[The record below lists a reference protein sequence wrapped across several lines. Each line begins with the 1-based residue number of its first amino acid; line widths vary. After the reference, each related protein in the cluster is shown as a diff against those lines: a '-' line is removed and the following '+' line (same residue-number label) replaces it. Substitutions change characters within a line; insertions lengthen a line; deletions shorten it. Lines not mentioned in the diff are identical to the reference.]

1 MELNFELLKTEALD
15 NHIYRGQTVD
25 IGAPQLYG
33 GLVMGQAVYAASQT
47 VPRDRAIHSMHCY
60 FILRG
65 DPYAPIIYQIDPI
78 REGNSFSTR
87 RIVAL
92 QHGKAIFNMSAS
104 FQIKESGI
112 SHQLDHEPVK
122 GPEGLLNL
130 KQINSEAA
138 ERSEGVLRDR
148 LKSWAQTK
156 WPIEIRPIDAYD
168 PLNPVKAPPKS
179 GIWFRILNDISLQ
192 SLAFRQASLAC
203 LSDYMLLST
212 ALIPHGI
219 SWLKGVR
226 QAASLDHSMWFHE
239 PFHGSSWMLYLM
251 DSPKTGNSRGLT
263 RGSIYDQSGK
273 LITSLA
279 QEGLIRT

>member
-1 MELNFELLKTEALD
+1 MELNFELLKTEVLD
-15 NHIYRGQTVD
+15 DHIYRGQTVD

-33 GLVMGQAVYAASQT
+33 GLVMGQAVYAAAQT
-47 VPRDRAIHSMHCY
+47 VPSDRMIHSMHAY
-60 FILRG
+60 FILPG

-78 REGNSFSTR
+78 REGKSFSTR
-87 RIVAL
+87 RIVAI
-92 QHGKAIFNMSAS
+92 QNGKAIFNMSAS
-104 FQIKESGI
+104 FQIKEPGL

-138 ERSEGVLRDR
+138 ERTEGVLKER

-156 WPIEIRPIDAYD
+156 WPIEIRPIEAFD
-168 PLNPVKAPPKS
+168 PLNPIKAPPKL
-179 GIWFRILNDISLQ
+179 GIWFRILEDISSE

-219 SWLKGVR
+219 SWLKGVKH
-226 QAASLDHSMWFHE
+226 AASLDHSMWFHE

-251 DSPKTGNSRGLT
+251 DSPKAGNSRGLT

>member
-1 MELNFELLKTEALD
+1 MELNFELLKTEALEV
-15 NHIYRGQTVD
+15 HIYRGQTVD

-33 GLVMGQAVYAASQT
+33 GLVMGQAVYSAAQT
-47 VPRDRAIHSMHCY
+47 VPSNRMIHSMHAY
-60 FILRG
+60 FILPG
-65 DPYAPIIYQIDPI
+65 DPFAPIIYQIDPI
-78 REGNSFSTR
+78 REGKSFSTR
-87 RIVAL
+87 RIVAI

-104 FQIKESGI
+104 FQIKEPGI

-138 ERSEGVLRDR
+138 ERAEGVMKER

-156 WPIEIRPIDAYD
+156 WPIEIRPVEVFD
-168 PLNPVKAPPKS
+168 PLHPIKASPKL
-179 GIWFRILNDISLQ
+179 GIWFRILENISSKTLT
-192 SLAFRQASLAC
+192 FRQASLAC

-212 ALIPHGI
+212 ALRPHGI
-219 SWLKGVR
+219 SWLKGVK